1 MNSSLYSQISE
12 KYEHLR
18 SLDSRLEALCV
29 QSEKKWGTLSG
40 KQYTARLRQTQD
52 YIRKLLASFGEE
64 LDKCSISEEYAGL
77 DDFSF

>member
-1 MNSSLYSQISE
+1 MNSSFYSQISE
-12 KYEHLR
+12 KYEHLK

-29 QSEKKWGTLSG
+29 QTEKRWDTQSG

-52 YIRKLLASFGEE
+52 YIRKILASFGEE
-64 LDKCSISEEYAGL
+64 LSRCSISEEHAGL